1 MSFHS
6 DRDAHKRNVD
16 QLTHELQDTRDKCEE
31 MRGAKQD
38 AVREVLTLQEQQR
51 AELRLINN
59 ALHDEQ
65 HTRES
70 LERRLGD
77 LRTELERLQA
87 ENAAEWGKRERL
99 ESEKL
104 ALERDNKKMRCELRE
119 QQSSVRAA
127 ERRGGG
133 GGINS
138 PASVGGGSAA
148 ASSTAGS
155 VAADPM
161 AVRGLQQSLVERNK
175 ELSEARMA
183 HVKLKKLLAET
194 NTELGHAGRRAEQY
208 EAEVK
213 RLRGRVEELKME
225 LAGAEDELDATCN
238 HVRRLQRQNEELLT
252 HMDMVPPAMAS
263 GGASG
268 NRYVMGD
275 SSMEGYLT
283 RGSICFWDDTLPA
296 LFEKHFRFPYDLS
309 FEEVTP
315 HASYASE

>member
-1 MSFHS
+1 MGQIWVHITHLSISS
-6 DRDAHKRNVD
+6 DREALKHTVD

-104 ALERDNKKMRCELRE
+104 ALERDNKKMRVELRE
-119 QQSSVRAA
+119 HQSAARAGD
-127 ERRGGG
+127 RRGG

-138 PASVGGGSAA
+138 PASVGGATTT
-148 ASSTAGS
+148 STTSNSGVS
-155 VAADPM
+155 DPT

-183 HVKLKKLLAET
+183 HVKLKKMLAET
-194 NTELGHAGRRAEQY
+194 NTELSHAGRRAEQY
-208 EAEVK
+208 ETEVK

-238 HVRRLQRQNEELLT
+238 HVRRLQRQNEELMSQL
-252 HMDMVPPAMAS
+252 DLGPMAQAQGGGS
-263 GGASG
+263 GAG
-268 NRYVMGD
+268 NRYV
-275 SSMEGYLT
+275 
-283 RGSICFWDDTLPA
+283 ICIG
-296 LFEKHFRFPYDLS
+296 R
-309 FEEVTP
+309 
-315 HASYASE
+315 